1 MAVTA
6 GKSDIADAI
15 AEKTGLTKKDAQ
27 SALNAFVEAVTE
39 SLQRGER
46 VQLTGFGTF
55 ETRDRKERKG
65 KNLQT
70 GETITIPA
78 TTVPAFRSGRALKDA
93 VKP

>member
-6 GKSDIADAI
+6 GKSDIVDAV

-27 SALNAFVEAVTE
+27 SALDAVLEAVSE
-39 SLQRGER
+39 SLQRSER

-55 ETRDRKERKG
+55 QTRYRRERMG

-70 GETITIPA
+70 GESILIPA
-78 TTVPAFRSGRALKDA
+78 TTVPAFKAGKALKEA
-93 VKP
+93 VK